1 MPPAF
6 KLFSN
11 VRFAR
16 SASDPLLTQPA
27 AAPTRSAAPTS
38 ALFNRPNLF
47 FWLKTL
53 SVVAALFI
61 AVFVV
66 TLPTQ
71 TYPNTPYNDQ
81 YGGINGMYGTEK
93 FPDGTA
99 YLWMTPQST
108 LEYARI
114 ARYAPVNL
122 RLTANL
128 SRPAG
133 TEPAAI
139 EVYESTVDP
148 PSEPRLVTT
157 LHSTANGITDY
168 YVTIPARP
176 EGGEGLTITFK
187 SNSFTVPPDTRKL
200 GFIFIHSELSLGKGH
215 LLHLF
220 WPQPYW
226 VAGLLVLLVL
236 AAWSL
241 RAGLNW
247 LETFL
252 LGALNATVLVPM
264 AATTY
269 TRSWWLLGAAV
280 ALALVFGGKV
290 WWERRRQSGGGAR
303 AIPVGK
309 AATRT
314 FLFILAGSVVL
325 VGFFLFSGDEHAFDI
340 NFFNTWSRA
349 INENGLWNIYEYSN
363 AHYSGTTMNYFPF
376 IPFMLSVYN
385 LVVYPLGWQG
395 NNLVWRIFSALLFLG
410 TVWLV
415 YLLFRADKET
425 GLTASNEPETS
436 QEALQE
442 AAAPP
447 ARPKRG
453 NLDLLIVVAFNAA
466 IFVNPAIW
474 GQSDII
480 AAFLLVLC
488 FYLVWKEKP
497 LWAGFWLGMAFMSK
511 PQIWFPLPL
520 LTFLLIQRCGWKKT
534 LQGLAIGAAASV
546 AMFVVYFGGNP
557 ALLGRFF
564 GQTELAGAYNNA
576 WITDSF
582 NLNFL
587 LLGYAN
593 MAVPLWVSL
602 PGFVLAGATLLLIL
616 YTTFLRG
623 KREKPQEHYSF
634 AIGLHIT
641 AVYTFLIKMK
651 ERYNLYGLP
660 LIGLAAMKEKRSLL
674 VPFFLVSWLHLVATL
689 VGLYQYNKVSNR
701 TVLPKNF
708 MLWSDILS
716 REETRRVLSAASI
729 VVFVWLLALY
739 MGWRQRSPKSSS

>member
-6 KLFSN
+6 KIFSN

-16 SASDPLLTQPA
+16 PASSPLPTQPA
-27 AAPTRSAAPTS
+27 TTTPPAALNST
-38 ALFNRPNLF
+38 LFNRQNLF

-53 SVVAALFI
+53 SVVLALFI
-61 AVFVV
+61 AVFLV
-66 TLPTQ
+66 TLPSQ
-71 TYPNTPYNDQ
+71 TYANNPYNDQ
-81 YGGINGMYGTEK
+81 YGGISGMYGTEK

-99 YLWMTPQST
+99 YLWMTPQAA
-108 LEYARI
+108 LQYNRI

-133 TEPAAI
+133 VEPAAI

-157 LHSTANGITDY
+157 LHSAANGITDY
-168 YVTIPARP
+168 YVTVPARP
-176 EGGEGLTITFK
+176 EGGEGLILTFK
-187 SNSFTVPPDTRKL
+187 SNSFNVPPDTRKL
-200 GFIFIHSELSLGKGH
+200 GFIFLHSELSLGKSH

-226 VAGLLVLLVL
+226 VAGLLALLVVS
-236 AAWSL
+236 AWSF

-252 LGALNATVLVPM
+252 LGALNATVLVTM

-290 WWERRRQSGGGAR
+290 WRERRQQAGA
-303 AIPVGK
+303 ATAPAEK
-309 AATRT
+309 AARRT
-314 FLFILAGSVVL
+314 FLFILAGSVAL

-363 AHYSGTTMNYFPF
+363 AHYSGTTMNYFPL

-395 NNLVWRIFSALLFLG
+395 NNLVWRIFSSLLFFG
-410 TVWLV
+410 TVLLV

-425 GLTASNEPETS
+425 EPTAS
-436 QEALQE
+436 QEG
-442 AAAPP
+442 AAEK
-447 ARPKRG
+447 PKKG

-480 AAFLLVLC
+480 ATFLLVLC

-520 LTFLLIQRCGWKKT
+520 LTFLLIQKCGWKKT
-534 LQGLAIGAAASV
+534 LQGLAIGAVAS
-546 AMFVVYFGGNP
+546 AGMFVVYFGGNP
-557 ALLGRFF
+557 DLFIRFF

-602 PGFVLAGATLLLIL
+602 PGFALAGATLLGIL

-623 KREKPQEHYSF
+623 RREKSQEHYSF

-641 AVYTFLIKMK
+641 VVYTLLIKMK

-660 LIGLAAMKEKRSLL
+660 LIGLAAMKEKRRLL
-674 VPFFLVSWLHLVATL
+674 VPFFLVSWLHLVSTL

-701 TVLPKNF
+701 TVLPANF
-708 MLWSDILS
+708 MWWSDILS
-716 REETRRVLSAASI
+716 REETRRVLSAASL
-729 VVFVWLLALY
+729 VLLVWLLALY
-739 MGWRQRSPKSSS
+739 FGVGRQRAEGRGQ

>member
-16 SASDPLLTQPA
+16 PTSSPLLTQPA
-27 AAPTRSAAPTS
+27 TS
-38 ALFNRPNLF
+38 PVALDSTLFNRQNLF

-53 SVVAALFI
+53 SVVLALFI
-61 AVFVV
+61 GVFLV
-66 TLPTQ
+66 TLPSQ
-71 TYPNTPYNDQ
+71 TYSNNPYNDQ
-81 YGGINGMYGTEK
+81 YGGISGMYGTEK

-99 YLWMTPQST
+99 YLWMTPQSA
-108 LEYARI
+108 LQYNRI

-133 TEPAAI
+133 VEPAAI

-168 YVTIPARP
+168 YLTVPARP
-176 EGGEGLTITFK
+176 EGGEGLILTFK

-200 GFIFIHSELSLGKGH
+200 GFIFLHSELSLGKSH

-226 VAGLLVLLVL
+226 VAGLLLLLIVS
-236 AAWSL
+236 AWAF

-252 LGALNATVLVPM
+252 LGALNATVLVTM

-280 ALALVFGGKV
+280 ALAGVFAGKV
-290 WWERRRQSGGGAR
+290 WWDRRQQLGAG
-303 AIPVGK
+303 AGKIPVEK
-309 AATRT
+309 AARRT
-314 FLFILAGSVVL
+314 FLFILAGSVAL

-349 INENGLWNIYEYSN
+349 INENGLWNIYQYSN

-385 LVVYPLGWQG
+385 LVVYPLGLQG
-395 NNLVWRIFSALLFLG
+395 NNLVWRIFSSLLFFG
-410 TVWLV
+410 TVLLV
-415 YLLFRADKET
+415 YLLFKADKET
-425 GLTASNEPETS
+425 GLTKSASTPAPNPTPQEGETGK
-436 QEALQE
+436 
-442 AAAPP
+442 P
-447 ARPKRG
+447 RKG

-480 AAFLLVLC
+480 ATFLLVLC

-497 LWAGFWLGMAFMSK
+497 LWGGFWLGMAFMSK

-520 LTFLLIQRCGWKKT
+520 LTFLLIQKCGWKKT
-534 LQGLAIGAAASV
+534 LQGLAIGAVVSV
-546 AMFVVYFGGNP
+546 GMFVVYFGGQFD
-557 ALLGRFF
+557 LFVRFF

-602 PGFVLAGATLLLIL
+602 PGFALAGATLLGIL

-623 KREKPQEHYSF
+623 PREKPQEHYSF
-634 AIGLHIT
+634 ASGLHIT
-641 AVYTFLIKMK
+641 VVYTLLIKMK

-660 LIGLAAMKEKRSLL
+660 LIGLAAMKEKRRLL
-674 VPFFLVSWLHLVATL
+674 VPFFLVSWLHLVSTL

-701 TVLPKNF
+701 TVLPANF
-708 MLWSDILS
+708 MWWSDILS
-716 REETRRVLSAASI
+716 REETRRVLSAASL
-729 VVFVWLLALY
+729 VLLVWLLWLY
-739 MGWRQRSPKSSS
+739 FRGQKAVDRGQ